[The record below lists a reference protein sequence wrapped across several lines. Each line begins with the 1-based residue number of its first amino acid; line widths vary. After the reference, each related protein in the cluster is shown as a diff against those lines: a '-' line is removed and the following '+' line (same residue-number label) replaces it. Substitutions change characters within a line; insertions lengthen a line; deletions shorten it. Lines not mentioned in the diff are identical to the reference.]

1 MSWAEN
7 CRIWTC
13 LPGKGHLRKEITKA
27 QNEKV
32 IYVYEN
38 WRKES
43 PSLLGKLR
51 SVFVRGQESFSF
63 EYEPQWLQE
72 CDGAYSLDPD
82 LARKA
87 GGYLG
92 EKLSSCAWLRN
103 FIKK

>member
-1 MSWAEN
+1 M
-7 CRIWTC
+7 
-13 LPGKGHLRKEITKA
+13 A

-72 CDGAYSLDPD
+72 CDSAYSLDPD

-103 FIKK
+103 FIKKRDWKNFLICWSTKVIIA

>member
-1 MSWAEN
+1 M
-7 CRIWTC
+7 
-13 LPGKGHLRKEITKA
+13 A

-72 CDGAYSLDPD
+72 CDSAYSLDPD
-82 LARKA
+82 LALYR
-87 GGYLG
+87 GGNTRPWTSPCSG
-92 EKLSSCAWLRN
+92 FFPTPAPTVGDGC
-103 FIKK
+103 

>member
-1 MSWAEN
+1 M
-7 CRIWTC
+7 
-13 LPGKGHLRKEITKA
+13 A

-82 LARKA
+82 LALYRGRQYTPLDKPLF
-87 GGYLG
+87 GLF
-92 EKLSSCAWLRN
+92 SDSCPDAPTVGDGC
-103 FIKK
+103 

>member
-1 MSWAEN
+1 M
-7 CRIWTC
+7 
-13 LPGKGHLRKEITKA
+13 A

-63 EYEPQWLQE
+63 EYEPQWLKHVTAPTRWTQTLL
-72 CDGAYSLDPD
+72 CI
-82 LARKA
+82 A
-87 GGYLG
+87 GGNTRPWTSPCSG
-92 EKLSSCAWLRN
+92 FFPIPAPTVGDGC
-103 FIKK
+103 